1 MRNSRASPERGEKWL
16 QELRNPCGE
25 NGHKPRRYIHRLDM
39 QDGQPDNATTG
50 WEPALQNSQYFSMTG
65 YHWRIWVPLLVIV
78 SLFAAVACVGED
90 NIETTAKPILTPRSL
105 PSPVPA
111 VPTPTPGPIQVPTPR
126 PSPTPAVSADSNN
139 STVEVAG
146 KLVQAPV
153 PTSTPAPT
161 AVPPPTVLPTS
172 EPTPETTSEGMP
184 KLFHPMADDING
196 GYTMS
201 MGVIFACALQ
211 FDGKPLCWN
220 YTKEVEPI
228 APDIPPYDGLPAAPP
243 QGESFVSIT
252 GGTFQFCGLRE
263 GGTPVCW
270 LAIADPALP
279 ELIPPAQGERFSFID
294 SRTCYTCGLRSD
306 GTPLCWE
313 QIRDQ
318 TLCDDYKLAEPPA
331 GEKFVA
337 LTGGDGFSCGL
348 RHDGVFLCYPDV
360 QGVPGDWAEKLPKM
374 PEEERFGAISMGSW
388 SFCALRQNGTPTCWY
403 WDIVADGWVRPEEE
417 PDVGE
422 LVSISTGAF
431 HSCGLRATGEVVCWR
446 TFGQE
451 GPGSLPPEHA
461 RFVVIISEEFY
472 SCGVEADG
480 SRHCW
485 TPFPVD

>member
-1 MRNSRASPERGEKWL
+1 M
-16 QELRNPCGE
+16 
-25 NGHKPRRYIHRLDM
+25 DM

-161 AVPPPTVLPTS
+161 AVPPPTVLPT
-172 EPTPETTSEGMP
+172 PETTSEAMR
-184 KLFHPMADDING
+184 KLFHPMADGINDG
-196 GYTMS
+196 HAMS
-201 MGVIFACALQ
+201 MGLIVACALQ

-270 LAIADPALP
+270 MAIADPVLP
-279 ELIPPAQGERFSFID
+279 ELIPRPRENGSHSSTAGLAIRAGFVRMGLPCAGSKSGTKRSVMTISWPNRPLERNS
-294 SRTCYTCGLRSD
+294 S
-306 GTPLCWE
+306 P
-313 QIRDQ
+313 
-318 TLCDDYKLAEPPA
+318 
-331 GEKFVA
+331 
-337 LTGGDGFSCGL
+337 
-348 RHDGVFLCYPDV
+348 
-360 QGVPGDWAEKLPKM
+360 
-374 PEEERFGAISMGSW
+374 
-388 SFCALRQNGTPTCWY
+388 
-403 WDIVADGWVRPEEE
+403 
-417 PDVGE
+417 
-422 LVSISTGAF
+422 
-431 HSCGLRATGEVVCWR
+431 
-446 TFGQE
+446 
-451 GPGSLPPEHA
+451 
-461 RFVVIISEEFY
+461 
-472 SCGVEADG
+472 
-480 SRHCW
+480 
-485 TPFPVD
+485 